1 MITRIELRNILA
13 FQHLDLEAR
22 PLTLLSGSNS
32 AGKSSVLHALAVLR
46 QSRMARMDPAAL
58 LLNGDLVELGIGRD
72 VLHSEFVDLDRG
84 TGVAAIA
91 IRLSQGSDEFEWIA
105 AYESGADVLELIEH
119 PLNAVVGGL
128 FESGFQYLKADRIV
142 PAVTYPK
149 SHEAV
154 TVHRFLGARGQ
165 HAPNYLRV
173 HGESKISSEAT
184 ARALGGATLHE
195 QTNAWLDV
203 LSAGTSLDVVDVEGT
218 DFVRLSFLRAGPQVK
233 TESQRAT
240 NVGFGLTYALP
251 VIVAC
256 LDAAPGS
263 LLLIENPEAHLHP
276 RGQAVLGRLC
286 ALAAAGGAQVIVETH
301 SDHVLN
307 AVRLAVKRQEIPA
320 SHVSLQF
327 FTRRAGVLQPT
338 LTTLPVEPDGMIPA
352 WPPGFFDQWDEALD
366 ELLS

>member
-1 MITRIELRNILA
+1 MITRVELHNVLA
-13 FQHLDLEAR
+13 FQHLTLEAR

-58 LLNGDLVELGIGRD
+58 LLNGDLVELGTGRD
-72 VLHSEFVDLDRG
+72 VLHSEFLQFHGDSGAAALAIS
-84 TGVAAIA
+84 VACGNDSS
-91 IRLSQGSDEFEWIA
+91 RWIA
-105 AYESGADVLELIEH
+105 SYEAGADVLELIED
-119 PLNAVVGGL
+119 PLEPSAGGL
-128 FESGFQYLKADRIV
+128 FEPGFQYLKADRIV

-173 HGESKISSEAT
+173 HGESKIGSAGIAQPSA
-184 ARALGGATLHE
+184 GGTLHE

-203 LSAGTSLDVVDVEGT
+203 LSTGTSLDVVDVEGT

-263 LLLIENPEAHLHP
+263 LLLVENPEAHLHP

-307 AVRLAVKRQEIPA
+307 AVRLAVKRADIPA
-320 SHVSLQF
+320 THVALQF
-327 FTRRAGVLQPT
+327 FTRTAGVLQPT
-338 LTTLPVEPDGMIPA
+338 LTTLPIEADGMIPA